1 MGKPHFIIGGA
12 TRSGTT
18 SLYGGLAGHPDVLMA
33 EGKEIRFF
41 DQHYTWGWEWGV
53 SQLPDS
59 AHARALVG
67 EASPR
72 YLSHPYAADRIA
84 KDLPDVKV
92 IFLLRDPVERAYS
105 DYWMDRA
112 RGRAPA
118 TFEEAIEHSD
128 YAERYLGTEHYADH
142 IARFHETLSE
152 SQVAVVFFDDLVND
166 PQRTHSAVCYFLG
179 LRASQHGQLG
189 RAVNVHVR
197 FRYLAMRRFS
207 RRLPRMAR
215 RCVERTNARKTP
227 YPPMSPNARNRLEEH
242 FAPYNADLA
251 QLLRR
256 ELPWS

>member
-1 MGKPHFIIGGA
+1 MIKPHFVIGGA
-12 TRSGTT
+12 ARSGTT
-18 SLYGGLAGHPDVLMA
+18 SLYRWLAGHPDVFMA

-41 DQHYTWGWEWGV
+41 DQHYARGWEWYM

-59 AHARALVG
+59 AHTRALVG

-72 YLSHPYAADRIA
+72 YLSHPYAAARIA
-84 KDLPDVKV
+84 KDLPDIKV

-112 RGRAPA
+112 RGRGPA
-118 TFEEAIEHSD
+118 AFEEAIEHPD
-128 YAERYLGTEHYADH
+128 YAERYLGTGHYADH

-166 PQRTHSAVCYFLG
+166 PQRTYFAACHFLG
-179 LRASQHGQLG
+179 LRASQHERLG
-189 RAVNVHVR
+189 HAVNVHVR
-197 FRYLAMRRFS
+197 FRSLAIRRFS

-215 RCVERTNARKTP
+215 RCVERANARKTP
-227 YPPMSPNARNRLEEH
+227 YPPMSPSVRSWLEGH

-251 QLLRR
+251 QLLGR
-256 ELPWS
+256 ELPWR